1 MEDRER
7 TKTGPVVTNQII
19 SIVSTADLA
28 DVCRCVDVLDYDSV
42 FVEGLNYRFHAA
54 ICGW

>member
-19 SIVSTADLA
+19 SIVSTADHA

-42 FVEGLNYRFHAA
+42 FVEGFKYRFHAA